1 MVVQKHKDID
11 IGDVV
16 LHKDKEFLVEYVW
29 NHGTGQWWFDLKA
42 QTPLIEGFD
51 IYANEL
57 SVPSYDCILVKKK
70 DPEVLLFAFKLSD
83 LKLGEKFRFKQ
94 GQIALYYTNGT
105 LSQELQ
111 TEEHMEF
118 IVLKRNP
125 TSVKCKM
132 TCGSVEYTFKF
143 GGYFSNYKVVE
154 DKLIIAKT

>member
-1 MVVQKHKDID
+1 MAVQKHKDID

-29 NHGTGQWWFDLKA
+29 NNVIGQWYFDLKA
-42 QTPLIEGFD
+42 LTPVLEGLD
-51 IYANEL
+51 IYANEV

-70 DPEVLLFAFKLSD
+70 EVDVLLFAFKLSD
-83 LKLGEKFRFKQ
+83 LKLGEKFKFKE

-105 LSQELQ
+105 QSQELE

-132 TCGSVEYTFKF
+132 TCGRIEYTFKF
-143 GGYFSNYKVVE
+143 SGYFSGYIPVE
-154 DKLIIAKT
+154 DNLIIAKT